1 MDGGSK
7 ESFLLKQWEKGT
19 MFADMI
25 LKKEAVFLGL
35 NLYKKKLKRRSKI
48 RQKILCTKIDT

>member
-1 MDGGSK
+1 MDRGSK

-35 NLYKKKLKRRSKI
+35 NLYKKKKTEASE
-48 RQKILCTKIDT
+48 QN

>member
-1 MDGGSK
+1 MDRGSK

-25 LKKEAVFLGL
+25 LKRSCIFRAEFI
-35 NLYKKKLKRRSKI
+35 KKKTETSE
-48 RQKILCTKIDT
+48 QN

>member
-1 MDGGSK
+1 M
-7 ESFLLKQWEKGT
+7 EAQRNLLLKQWEKGT

-35 NLYKKKLKRRSKI
+35 NLYKKKTETSE
-48 RQKILCTKIDT
+48 QN

>member
-1 MDGGSK
+1 M
-7 ESFLLKQWEKGT
+7 EAQRNLLLKQWEKGT